1 MFVIALAIA
10 IASAGATP
18 SAVPT
23 AEAERLGIEVAE
35 TGSLAAML
43 PLITAKETE
52 EMVADHPELSPA
64 EIAVLRSTALE
75 VADRGSIRLMAA
87 MGHGYAASLSVAEL
101 RAIATFNR
109 TPAAAHYRAAI
120 PKVMAK
126 TMAAVGQVDFKRET
140 LTAFCGKTG
149 KACPKAEK

>member
-1 MFVIALAIA
+1 MFVIAIAVA
-10 IASAGATP
+10 IASAGTT
-18 SAVPT
+18 PT
-23 AEAERLGIEVAE
+23 AEAERLGLEVAE
-35 TGSLAAML
+35 SGSLAAML

-52 EMVADHPELSPA
+52 ELVADHPELSPA
-64 EIAVLRSTALE
+64 EIAVLRSTARE
-75 VADRGSIRLMAA
+75 VADRSSARLMAA
-87 MGHGYAASLSVAEL
+87 MGHGYAASLPMAEL

-126 TMAAVGQVDFKRET
+126 TMAAVGQIDFKRET

-149 KACPKAEK
+149 KACPKPEK